1 MALDEKSLK
10 MLEGVNEDL
19 VKVAV
24 RAHEMCAAEGLNFI
38 VIEGL
43 RTMAR
48 QRMLVASGASKLM
61 NSYHLTG
68 EAFDFAPLAAGAVTW
83 KWPAFW
89 PIVEKMEAAAKEL
102 GVQIECGARWKKFP
116 DGPHV
121 QKKRV
126 KQQ

>member
-1 MALDEKSLK
+1 MSLDEKSLK
-10 MLEGVNEDL
+10 MLEGVREPL
-19 VKVAV
+19 IKVAQ
-24 RAHEMCAAEGLNFI
+24 RAAELCQAEGLNFI

-43 RTMAR
+43 RTQAR
-48 QRMLVASGASKLM
+48 QRMLVASGASKTM

-68 EAFDFAPLAAGAVTW
+68 EAFDFAPLAAGQPTW

-102 GVQIECGARWKKFP
+102 GIQIECGARWKKFP

-121 QKKRV
+121 QLKRV
-126 KQQ
+126 KQ